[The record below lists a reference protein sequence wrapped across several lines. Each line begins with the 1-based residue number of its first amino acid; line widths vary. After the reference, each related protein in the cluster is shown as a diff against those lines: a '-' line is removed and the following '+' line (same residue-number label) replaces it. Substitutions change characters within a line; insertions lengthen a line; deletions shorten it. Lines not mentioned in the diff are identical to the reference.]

1 MNNNQANGTSGYSVI
16 PTPTIN
22 YGIMEKTKK
31 CKGTGEYLPITE
43 FYWDESNKR
52 YESYSKAYKKVM
64 VEKRRKSS
72 DVNELKQT
80 VYNLRSQLKLAREE
94 IKRLKNGDK

>member
-1 MNNNQANGTSGYSVI
+1 MNNQVNGTSGHSIV
-16 PTPTIN
+16 PTPAVN

-31 CKGTGEYLPITE
+31 CKGTGEYLPLSD
-43 FYWDESNKR
+43 FYWDESNRR
-52 YESYSKAYKKVM
+52 YESYCKSYKKTM

-80 VYNLRSQLKLAREE
+80 IYNLRSLLKLARLE

>member
-1 MNNNQANGTSGYSVI
+1 MENNYTTQLNAGGTAV
-16 PTPTIN
+16 N
-22 YGIMEKTKK
+22 YGIMEETRV
-31 CKGTGEYLPITE
+31 CKGTGLRLPVSD

-52 YESYSKAYKKVM
+52 YESYCKAYKKTM

-80 VYNLRSQLKLAREE
+80 VYNLRSQLKQAREE
-94 IKRLKNGDK
+94 IKRLKNGL

>member
-1 MNNNQANGTSGYSVI
+1 MENKYTTQLNAGGTAV
-16 PTPTIN
+16 N
-22 YGIMEKTKK
+22 YGIMEETRV
-31 CKGTGEYLPITE
+31 CKGTGLRLPVSD
-43 FYWDESNKR
+43 FYFDESNNR
-52 YESYSKAYKKVM
+52 YESYCKAYKKTM

-80 VYNLRSQLKLAREE
+80 VYNLRSLLKQAREE